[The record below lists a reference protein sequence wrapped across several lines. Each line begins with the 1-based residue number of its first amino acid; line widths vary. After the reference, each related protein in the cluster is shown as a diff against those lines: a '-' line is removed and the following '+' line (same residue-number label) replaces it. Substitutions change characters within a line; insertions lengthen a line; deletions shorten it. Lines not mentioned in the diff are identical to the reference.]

1 MGRRVKRKVGKYAI
15 GARTNPNRYVEG
27 VIGRPAHPTP
37 LFARANP
44 VDADLAAILKIS
56 REHNP
61 AEGITG
67 LLCFT
72 DGVYVQVLEG
82 GRNAVNAR
90 YKHIVQDRRH
100 HDVILLGYE
109 EITERA
115 FPGWT
120 MGQVN
125 LHRLN
130 PALVLKY
137 SESGNTLRI
146 QWIHEPEPPWKSSRV
161 GFFGSSPQTCHIILP
176 PFPIGTWMARDLAAT
191 SSMCSSAVRPSGM
204 RGTAE

>member
-1 MGRRVKRKVGKYAI
+1 MLVRLMYASR
-15 GARTNPNRYVEG
+15 ATAT
-27 VIGRPAHPTP
+27 PA
-37 LFARANP
+37 
-44 VDADLAAILKIS
+44 DADLAAILKTS

-61 AEGITG
+61 LECITG

-72 DGVYVQVLEG
+72 DGVFVQVLEG
-82 GRNAVNAR
+82 GRDAVNAR
-90 YKHIVQDRRH
+90 YQHIVQDRRH
-100 HDVILLGYE
+100 RDVILLGYE

-137 SESGNTLRI
+137 SESGKLD
-146 QWIHEPEPPWKSSRV
+146 PYAMS
-161 GFFGSSPQTCHIILP
+161 GGA
-176 PFPIGTWMARDLAAT
+176 MAALFQE
-191 SSMCSSAVRPSGM
+191 MCASGAIAVS
-204 RGTAE
+204 

>member
-1 MGRRVKRKVGKYAI
+1 MLVRLMYASR
-15 GARTNPNRYVEG
+15 ATAT
-27 VIGRPAHPTP
+27 PA
-37 LFARANP
+37 
-44 VDADLAAILKIS
+44 DADLAAILKIS

-82 GRNAVNAR
+82 GRDAVNAR
-90 YKHIVQDRRH
+90 YKHIVQDGRH
-100 HDVILLGYE
+100 RDVILLGYE
-109 EITERA
+109 EISERA

-137 SESGNTLRI
+137 SESGKLD
-146 QWIHEPEPPWKSSRV
+146 PYAMS
-161 GFFGSSPQTCHIILP
+161 GDA
-176 PFPIGTWMARDLAAT
+176 MAALFKE
-191 SSMCSSAVRPSGM
+191 MCASGAIAVS
-204 RGTAE
+204 

>member
-1 MGRRVKRKVGKYAI
+1 MLVRLMYASR
-15 GARTNPNRYVEG
+15 ATAT
-27 VIGRPAHPTP
+27 PA
-37 LFARANP
+37 
-44 VDADLAAILKIS
+44 DADLAAILKSS

-67 LLCFT
+67 LLCFD
-72 DGVYVQVLEG
+72 DGVFVQVLEG
-82 GRNAVNAR
+82 GRDAVNAR
-90 YKHIVQDRRH
+90 YQRIAQDGRH
-100 HDVILLGYE
+100 RDVILLAYE

-137 SESGNTLRI
+137 SETGKLNPYAMSGDA
-146 QWIHEPEPPWKSSRV
+146 
-161 GFFGSSPQTCHIILP
+161 
-176 PFPIGTWMARDLAAT
+176 MAALFKE
-191 SSMCSSAVRPSGM
+191 MCASGAIAVS
-204 RGTAE
+204 

>member
-1 MGRRVKRKVGKYAI
+1 MLVRLMYASR
-15 GARTNPNRYVEG
+15 ATAT
-27 VIGRPAHPTP
+27 PA
-37 LFARANP
+37 
-44 VDADLAAILKIS
+44 DADLAAILKTS

-72 DGVYVQVLEG
+72 DGVFVQVLEG
-82 GRNAVNAR
+82 GRDAVNAR
-90 YKHIVQDRRH
+90 YQHIVQDRRH
-100 HDVILLGYE
+100 RDVILLGYE

-137 SESGNTLRI
+137 SERGKLDPYAMSG
-146 QWIHEPEPPWKSSRV
+146 
-161 GFFGSSPQTCHIILP
+161 GA
-176 PFPIGTWMARDLAAT
+176 MAALFRE
-191 SSMCSSAVRPSGM
+191 MCASGAIAVS
-204 RGTAE
+204 

>member
-1 MGRRVKRKVGKYAI
+1 MLVRLMYAS
-15 GARTNPNRYVEG
+15 
-27 VIGRPAHPTP
+27 
-37 LFARANP
+37 RATAALT
-44 VDADLAAILKIS
+44 DADLAPILRTS

-67 LLCFT
+67 LLCYS
-72 DGVYVQVLEG
+72 DGIFVQVLEG

-90 YKHIVQDRRH
+90 YRRIVEDPRH
-100 HDVILLGYE
+100 RDVILLGYE
-109 EITERA
+109 EIAERE

-137 SESGNTLRI
+137 SETGKLDPYAMGGDAMAALFREMCASGAI
-146 QWIHEPEPPWKSSRV
+146 
-161 GFFGSSPQTCHIILP
+161 
-176 PFPIGTWMARDLAAT
+176 
-191 SSMCSSAVRPSGM
+191 AVS
-204 RGTAE
+204 